1 MGSRGLWIGPTT
13 ACAYLTL
20 MYNLL
25 ICCIKWP
32 ELFEELRERRDKEKA
47 EKARLLA
54 EEKMAMGLGGMG
66 GKGVDS
72 DDGYERMKK
81 EQA

>member
-54 EEKMAMGLGGMG
+54 EEKLATGRV
-66 GKGVDS
+66 GKEVDS
-72 DDGYERMKK
+72 DDGYARMKK
-81 EQA
+81 ESA